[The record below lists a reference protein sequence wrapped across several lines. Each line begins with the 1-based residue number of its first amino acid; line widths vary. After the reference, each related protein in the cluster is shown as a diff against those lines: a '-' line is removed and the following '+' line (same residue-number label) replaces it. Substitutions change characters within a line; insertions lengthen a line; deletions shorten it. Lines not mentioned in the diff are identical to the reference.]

1 MSLVAVV
8 LLRAVDH
15 LAAVALLLRAVA
27 AVVAAAVV
35 DKDVVQVLLLLA
47 LWLRSPLFGG
57 LFLRLR
63 FNCVFLELYYI
74 IRGVHSELYY
84 CKKSGEIQKL
94 EIRNTKLGQNVAC

>member
-15 LAAVALLLRAVA
+15 PAAVALLLRAVA
-27 AVVAAAVV
+27 AAAAAAV
-35 DKDVVQVLLLLA
+35 DKHEAVQEVLLLLA

-63 FNCVFLELYYI
+63 FTSVFLELYYI
-74 IRGVHSELYY
+74 IRGVL
-84 CKKSGEIQKL
+84 
-94 EIRNTKLGQNVAC
+94 